1 MKILII
7 DDDDD
12 IRRIARLSLGR
23 LGGHDVVDASA
34 GAAGIEQARRDAPDV
49 ILLDVMMPVMDG
61 PATLAALRADP
72 ATADV
77 PVIFLTAKAMKAE
90 VERLLGLGASGV
102 LTKPFDPR
110 TLSDELI
117 QVLSSAGLRR

>member
-1 MKILII
+1 MKILIV

-12 IRRIARLSLGR
+12 IRRIALFSLGR
-23 LGGHDVVDASA
+23 LGGHEVSDAPA
-34 GAAGIEQARRDAPDV
+34 GAAGIERARRDVPDV

-72 ATADV
+72 VTATV
-77 PVIFLTAKAMKAE
+77 PVIFLTAKALRAE
-90 VERLLGLGASGV
+90 VERLVSLGASGV

-110 TLSDELI
+110 TLSDDLER
-117 QVLSSAGLRR
+117 VLAGAGLEG